1 MDARSGFRNRSNS
14 SFCGIGSRLVIPEDV
29 GDQGTGGGTTARADA
44 DAHAAGVA
52 DEVGDDEKV
61 GGEAILDDDVQLL
74 LDPLGVAVRRT
85 VREAL

>member
-1 MDARSGFRNRSNS
+1 MPTLR
-14 SFCGIGSRLVIPEDV
+14 
-29 GDQGTGGGTTARADA
+29 
-44 DAHAAGVA
+44 GVA

>member
-1 MDARSGFRNRSNS
+1 VAE
-14 SFCGIGSRLVIPEDV
+14 P
-29 GDQGTGGGTTARADA
+29 TARADA

-61 GGEAILDDDVQLL
+61 GGEALLDDDAELV

-85 VREAL
+85 VGEAPLQAFMTSACSQVPWS